1 MTATRSTLTLV
12 PAPKPVAARECS
24 ATVTDL
30 QSWAKDHDYDEVAS
44 SMEFNARMERVQ
56 RLLQSLFPALESSQ
70 L

>member
-1 MTATRSTLTLV
+1 M
-12 PAPKPVAARECS
+12 AARERS

-44 SMEFNARMERVQ
+44 SMEFNARMDRVQ
-56 RLLQSLFPALESSQ
+56 RLLQRLFPGALESSQ